1 MIGNVMMLGG
11 FLQGSAGNGSQP
23 TAFPMLTTATPIL
36 MPQVNGP
43 TLLLN
48 IPTAVSS
55 AAASFTM
62 PQQQQQQ
69 QQFVMFK
76 PADVV
81 QQNVASSSFST
92 TTTRAVVAPSV
103 NSCVSLPTQP
113 ASSSRNIIIAC
124 FQFHLRTAN
133 KESLI
138 F

>member
-11 FLQGSAGNGSQP
+11 FLQGSANNGSQP

-62 PQQQQQQ
+62 PQQQQQQQ

-133 KESLI
+133 KE
-138 F
+138 FH